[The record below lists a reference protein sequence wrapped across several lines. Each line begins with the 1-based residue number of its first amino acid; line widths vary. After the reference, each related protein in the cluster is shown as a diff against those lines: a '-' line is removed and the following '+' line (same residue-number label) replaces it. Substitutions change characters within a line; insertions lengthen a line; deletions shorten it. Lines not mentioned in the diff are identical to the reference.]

1 VRKLSPERERAVAQV
16 MAIIGPSASR
26 HVVEHA
32 VIFERNFVYRAKNY
46 KQWGRYGVMTKQQ
59 KAAAKK
65 FAVALHRL
73 DLGA

>member
-1 VRKLSPERERAVAQV
+1 LNPSDVQPYLQCQANSGKKNQRA
-16 MAIIGPSASR
+16 R
-26 HVVEHA
+26 DEL
-32 VIFERNFVYRAKNY
+32 VYRAKNY